1 MTDRRELEA
10 ALNGLALS
18 FREALEP
25 PSFTGVRIDAAA
37 LRERLSEPLPE
48 TGMPLSGVLPQL
60 VEQVSP
66 GLGATTGGRYLGY
79 VTGGVLPA
87 GAIAHAWAAAVDQN
101 TGLWALAPA
110 ATELEEIVLSWLA
123 DLLRLPHRGAT
134 FTSGAAGAN
143 LVGLAVARHW
153 IGKEAGIDVN
163 EHGVGALGPIA
174 VYGSTELHFTN
185 VKALRTLGLGASCVR
200 HVAVD
205 DAFRLSVPA
214 LAEAIDRDRAA
225 GVRPAIVVAH
235 AAAANT
241 GACDPLRDIA
251 DLCRREGL
259 WLHVDG
265 AFGAFLRVAPALA
278 HLVDGLE
285 LADSVAV
292 DGHKWLNLPNGIAFA
307 FVRDEELHHETFAG
321 TAAYLT
327 RAEGSGRDLHEYG
340 IEASRPWRG
349 AATWAVLK
357 HFGRDGVRE
366 LVTRCCELAAELGR
380 LVEQHPRLELTAP
393 VASCVT
399 CFRYRPPGASQGA
412 ELDDRNRRIQQRL
425 VRDGVVFATGG
436 SLPSGFSLR
445 PAIVSWRTTS
455 DDVRL
460 LASEVARLGDELAD
474 RGR

>member
-185 VKALRTLGLGASCVR
+185 VKALRTLVAEDFTVLVYTNDDPVAARKMQDAGAAAVMPLGSAIGSGLGILNPLNVEAIVRQARVPVIVDAGVGTASDVCVAMELASC
-200 HVAVD
+200 
-205 DAFRLSVPA
+205 
-214 LAEAIDRDRAA
+214 
-225 GVRPAIVVAH
+225 
-235 AAAANT
+235 
-241 GACDPLRDIA
+241 
-251 DLCRREGL
+251 
-259 WLHVDG
+259 
-265 AFGAFLRVAPALA
+265 
-278 HLVDGLE
+278 
-285 LADSVAV
+285 
-292 DGHKWLNLPNGIAFA
+292 
-307 FVRDEELHHETFAG
+307 
-321 TAAYLT
+321 
-327 RAEGSGRDLHEYG
+327 GRNE
-340 IEASRPWRG
+340 
-349 AATWAVLK
+349 
-357 HFGRDGVRE
+357 
-366 LVTRCCELAAELGR
+366 
-380 LVEQHPRLELTAP
+380 
-393 VASCVT
+393 
-399 CFRYRPPGASQGA
+399 
-412 ELDDRNRRIQQRL
+412 
-425 VRDGVVFATGG
+425 
-436 SLPSGFSLR
+436 
-445 PAIVSWRTTS
+445 
-455 DDVRL
+455 
-460 LASEVARLGDELAD
+460 
-474 RGR
+474 